1 MKTYKTKSRWTFFLL
16 IVTAIC
22 AGCSSNIDIQQK
34 KEEEISSFLEFYQKN
49 ILKKDSILLLKDA
62 FDFRYPDCLNKFLK
76 EKKYE
81 EFNEEDFSETAFEW
95 DENTMPNSKLIENSD
110 IPDYRTPDGWRNFR
124 KKYGDGYY
132 VISKPIVS
140 NDLKN
145 ILIYTAYYC
154 GDRCGY
160 DQFTL
165 YQKTASGW
173 KLVKKYCDGV
183 S

>member
-1 MKTYKTKSRWTFFLL
+1 MIEYKIKSRWSFFLL
-16 IVTAIC
+16 VATVLYV
-22 AGCSSNIDIQQK
+22 GCSSNINIQHK
-34 KEEEISSFLEFYQKN
+34 KEEEISSFLKFYQKN
-49 ILKKDSILLLKDA
+49 VLKKDSILLLKNA
-62 FDFRYPDCLNKFLK
+62 FDYRYPDCLNTFLK
-76 EKKYE
+76 EKKYK
-81 EFNEEDFSETAFEW
+81 EFDEEDFSKTAFEW
-95 DENTMPNSKLIENSD
+95 DKNTMPSSKLIKNSD
-110 IPDYRTPDGWRNFR
+110 IPDYRTPDEWRNFR
-124 KKYGDGYY
+124 KKYGEGYY

-160 DQFTL
+160 DQLAL
-165 YQKTASGW
+165 YQKTVSGW